1 MLTFRTGE
9 GSRLG
14 LNLEKHPAM
23 KDNLLKERSMELED
37 TFVEMNGSTKVTSLT
52 IKSLV
57 RKER

>member
-1 MLTFRTGE
+1 MLTFRMGE

-14 LNLEKHPAM
+14 SNSERHPAM

-37 TFVEMNGSTKVTSLT
+37 TFVEMNGSTKATSLT
-52 IKSLV
+52 MKSRV